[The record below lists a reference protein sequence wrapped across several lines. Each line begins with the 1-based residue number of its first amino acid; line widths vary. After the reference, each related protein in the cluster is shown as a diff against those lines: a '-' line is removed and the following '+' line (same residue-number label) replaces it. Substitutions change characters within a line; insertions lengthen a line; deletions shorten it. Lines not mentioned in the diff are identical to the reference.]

1 MLRPSSVRDASTC
14 LRCDLR
20 LVLRQIQPR
29 RYQSSDE
36 SPQAS
41 QEFPASTVTPP
52 SDQQQKHQAPRL
64 RIIRHHF
71 NHGKI
76 RGKKGSQRRVE
87 SAEALSI
94 SSLGQDSEVI
104 VLRDLH
110 EPRVETKK
118 PDDPPLDVDFDDL
131 DDAEQSLAPPT
142 ASDIE
147 NMSAGRRAI
156 RPKDQEVFE
165 SIDGLRPPPN
175 LDVVKEVE
183 FRAMFTALAKGYTIG
198 QLKGYLLQELAPT
211 RLASSNARSPRR
223 AFASE
228 ITSSSGDLQV
238 LKRTA
243 WHLGTTPIA
252 RRLTVTFSAH
262 ASPKMNNKEDVIES
276 ILRHAWTLSIEEEKK
291 ALGEIE
297 FLLSPMQ
304 FGLLLTKNSKT
315 LQPLLESTKFY
326 TNSRFQLHQADH
338 VIRIVG
344 PRSEAEEI
352 ALVLTQ
358 AYAPAKSADIH
369 LDIFDLALS
378 ADRAGYTLQDM
389 LSPAQLTRIMQLT
402 RTYVHYDSTAKRVR
416 IASFADVAIN
426 DAHRLL
432 VALLDTRTRT
442 KVARIYDSHNAEKCR
457 LENISTN
464 KDMPSF
470 ARDLP
475 LGRWVTSSL
484 KAKQSATDQTLLDIQ
499 DGHSVGR
506 HDDRT
511 RVEDAGVTISPLSTR
526 SPIMKRAF
534 AIMKTCVDSS
544 EKALDTNVSIWSE
557 RPPMYDF
564 WRAHVGLSLHNDE
577 GEATYPGAQ
586 GLYTNEEKYARSHR
600 NIFTSKV
607 PGLVGLLASIPPND
621 PKKEARVRRTRL
633 IAHLI
638 PSPFEHAKTWASTA
652 FPKIQLRFYIEGS
665 TELRMSEKHV
675 FADLPSGKRI
685 VFQDIRAVI
694 RTEIV
699 QLNLPSHPADIQ
711 FKREQRLVSRRVS
724 DDVGI
729 KSFIDAIFESMK
741 SDSVLRA
748 PPALQ
753 VPIPQNIV
761 APMPER
767 YLPQMR
773 GAVRG
778 LKAQIWSKQASK
790 SGVVPVKY
798 LFAGFEYQEARDF
811 DLGTL
816 APYHKAD
823 LRSFEGGVT
832 GGRRLDLSLL
842 AKDAKSTEVVED
854 SKSVQ
859 RLVDASTR
867 LINALAESQVGQPRS
882 RPHLAL
888 DTRPRKSRKTAS
900 ESEEHPKEMQQ
911 RRLDKKKTLQAYEIS
926 NMESSE
932 VNKAAEQDRASEL
945 GTDQDHTEG
954 VSSDVANAQDTIT
967 VEKPE
972 TQTRVFDSPAEQEQT
987 EQTSSPDAS
996 TSTSS
1001 AIDNDTTEQISTQA
1015 SPDPETQEAKAEEA
1029 KAVEEEPLSVRLQRM
1044 MGGGR

>member
-1 MLRPSSVRDASTC
+1 
-14 LRCDLR
+14 
-20 LVLRQIQPR
+20 
-29 RYQSSDE
+29 
-36 SPQAS
+36 
-41 QEFPASTVTPP
+41 
-52 SDQQQKHQAPRL
+52 
-64 RIIRHHF
+64 
-71 NHGKI
+71 
-76 RGKKGSQRRVE
+76 
-87 SAEALSI
+87 
-94 SSLGQDSEVI
+94 
-104 VLRDLH
+104 
-110 EPRVETKK
+110 
-118 PDDPPLDVDFDDL
+118 
-131 DDAEQSLAPPT
+131 
-142 ASDIE
+142 
-147 NMSAGRRAI
+147 
-156 RPKDQEVFE
+156 
-165 SIDGLRPPPN
+165 
-175 LDVVKEVE
+175 
-183 FRAMFTALAKGYTIG
+183 
-198 QLKGYLLQELAPT
+198 
-211 RLASSNARSPRR
+211 
-223 AFASE
+223 
-228 ITSSSGDLQV
+228 
-238 LKRTA
+238 
-243 WHLGTTPIA
+243 
-252 RRLTVTFSAH
+252 
-262 ASPKMNNKEDVIES
+262 
-276 ILRHAWTLSIEEEKK
+276 
-291 ALGEIE
+291 
-297 FLLSPMQ
+297 
-304 FGLLLTKNSKT
+304 
-315 LQPLLESTKFY
+315 
-326 TNSRFQLHQADH
+326 
-338 VIRIVG
+338 
-344 PRSEAEEI
+344 
-352 ALVLTQ
+352 
-358 AYAPAKSADIH
+358 
-369 LDIFDLALS
+369 
-378 ADRAGYTLQDM
+378 
-389 LSPAQLTRIMQLT
+389 
-402 RTYVHYDSTAKRVR
+402 
-416 IASFADVAIN
+416 
-426 DAHRLL
+426 
-432 VALLDTRTRT
+432 
-442 KVARIYDSHNAEKCR
+442 
-457 LENISTN
+457 
-464 KDMPSF
+464 
-470 ARDLP
+470 
-475 LGRWVTSSL
+475 
-484 KAKQSATDQTLLDIQ
+484 
-499 DGHSVGR
+499 
-506 HDDRT
+506 
-511 RVEDAGVTISPLSTR
+511 
-526 SPIMKRAF
+526 
-534 AIMKTCVDSS
+534 MKTCVDSS